1 MPQLDGKQLK
11 DGTVA
16 EAKAATA
23 WSAELVKRDGSV
35 AMTGNFNG
43 GSQRYIN
50 LGAPSAASDAARL
63 QDIQNIPWKESCRCA
78 STANVDESTG
88 GLLTIDDI
96 GPLTAGDR
104 VLLKNQSD
112 DTENGIYVAAVG
124 AWSRAADNDST
135 EEMQGAVVNINEGTL
150 NADTRWAQTEDD
162 VTVGSDTVTW
172 VNIGGAAAPS
182 YPVSSN
188 KEMTASVGSGNYQLA
203 TVTTMAATP
212 SGNGYVMVFINGHM
226 VVVGDGVR
234 TKECYFSSDS
244 GASARSIAA
253 IAAGDE
259 CYWNGTIAGY
269 DLAASD
275 IVDFYYLNTV

>member
-11 DGTVA
+11 DGSVA

-23 WSAELVKRDGSV
+23 WSAELLKRDGSV

-43 GSQRYIN
+43 GSQRYTN

-63 QDIQNIPWKESCRCA
+63 QDIQNIPWKESCKAA

-88 GLLTIDDI
+88 GELTIDDI
-96 GPLTAGDR
+96 SLSSGDR
-104 VLLKNQSD
+104 CLLKNQTD
-112 DTENGIYVAAVG
+112 DTENGIYVVSAG
-124 AWSRAADNDST
+124 AWSRSADNDST
-135 EEMQGAVVNINEGTL
+135 AEMQGAVVNINEGTL

-182 YPVSSN
+182 YPVSTN
-188 KEMTASVGSGNYQLA
+188 KEMTASVTSGNYQLA

-212 SGNGYVMVFINGHM
+212 SGNGYVMVLINGHM

-234 TKECYFSSDS
+234 TKEAYFSADS

-269 DLAASD
+269 ELAASD